1 MPTVNTNS
9 AAQFALN
16 KLNATER
23 EMTTSMERLSSGKR
37 INHAGDDAAG
47 AAIADRMTAQIRGL
61 EQSVRNAADVI
72 SMAQV
77 TEGALDES
85 SSIIQR
91 IRELAIQS
99 ASDTYNGE
107 ERAYIDAEVDQLLAE
122 LDRVTRDTTFNEIA
136 VLDGSFADRRF
147 QIGTHERE
155 FAQLSVSSMRIDS
168 LGAYKAT
175 SQGTETTDD
184 TGGPV
189 DNDNLALNAYAVA
202 DTSETNLVQAE
213 SFTVHGILGSSS
225 VTAAAGSN
233 VRDIATSVNAV
244 FDSTGVSAIASTQLK
259 LQAKTLDDAYN
270 GQTSLSFS
278 IQGKNTTA
286 VTIAANVT
294 LNNNEGSSVLSEL
307 RDSIN
312 NYTTTTGVTATLST
326 DKSSMIL
333 VQNEGYDIKLGDVNF
348 GGDTTTTGTRRT
360 LLVTSLDNN
369 EVVAGDPVSLGDTNV
384 TTTDDDGLFSGTI
397 TTTDTV
403 IGATPTETSLTV
415 TGATTLTSV
424 ASTFN
429 GGGNPMG
436 TAALNTIALA
446 DASNF
451 ATAGTIKIGSEF
463 FTYTGKS
470 GNNLTGVL
478 RARESSTAFNH
489 AHSAAVTQVI
499 GSKDT
504 MAGSGV
510 IKADTTNLAA
520 SGAVKIGN
528 EFFTYTGK
536 TGTTLTG
543 VTRAASSTT
552 AAIHEPTAAITQALT
567 ISETTLN
574 VGDTT
579 GFPTAGTLQIGNE
592 FVTYTGVTATSFTG
606 VTRGVT
612 VDTITSTASNHANG
626 DSIKDMSS
634 RFTLTGPLSLA
645 NDDNK
650 VCDEQTIAS
659 GFTGSESLVMVDATA
674 TLNSFIT
681 ITSTAASSANFVIT
695 GTDVYG
701 NEQTETIP
709 GHTGSTYPK
718 TLTSTKIYG
727 TVASV
732 KPSTTDSDAKIRV
745 GVKSTIANESI
756 LVTITSSASDE
767 SAKTFTVVGTGMDG
781 TSLTEIITGPEA
793 NKTVTGRR
801 IFKTIHTI
809 TPSDTTTGAIKIGV
823 KGADSV
829 IITGQLEMSSSNS
842 FTVVGEDGKG
852 LFEASP
858 GAASL
863 DKLSGVSLL
872 TRQSSVDAL
881 RVLDRSL
888 DRIHKERAKLGAL
901 MSRMEKAIDNLS
913 NVALNTNASRGRIED
928 ADFAKESAR
937 MTKAQILQQSAM
949 AMIAQAG
956 KAQQNVLQLLQN

>member
-1 MPTVNTNS
+1 MPTVNSNT

-16 KLNATER
+16 KLNGTER
-23 EMTTSMERLSSGKR
+23 DMQTAMERLSSGKR

-155 FAQLSVSSMRIDS
+155 FAQLSISSMRLDS
-168 LGAYKAT
+168 LGAYKAS
-175 SQGTETTDD
+175 SQGTETTDVANSA
-184 TGGPV
+184 V

-202 DTSETNLVQAE
+202 DTSEANLVQAE
-213 SFTVHGILGSSS
+213 SFTIHGILGSSS
-225 VTAAAGSN
+225 VTAAAGST

-326 DKSSMIL
+326 DRSSMIL

-348 GGDTTTTGTRRT
+348 AGDTTTTGARRT
-360 LLVTSLDNN
+360 LLVTSLDND
-369 EVVAGDPVSLGDTNV
+369 EIVAGDAVSLGDTNV
-384 TTTDDDGLFSGTI
+384 TTTSTTSVVAAAQASAGVAMTLNSSGIAGAVEHNGSLVATVDIASAGNFTLDGVYKDSTSLSSKITIKNRDAVDNSSFKYTITGTDQYGNTLTEIIDGTSGSGTI
-397 TTTDTV
+397 TTGTKVFKTV
-403 IGATPTETSLTV
+403 SAISVDGNSGSVEIGTTPVVVNQAALITV
-415 TGATTLTSV
+415 T
-424 ASTFN
+424 
-429 GGGNPMG
+429 
-436 TAALNTIALA
+436 
-446 DASNF
+446 
-451 ATAGTIKIGSEF
+451 
-463 FTYTGKS
+463 
-470 GNNLTGVL
+470 
-478 RARESSTAFNH
+478 
-489 AHSAAVTQVI
+489 
-499 GSKDT
+499 
-504 MAGSGV
+504 
-510 IKADTTNLAA
+510 
-520 SGAVKIGN
+520 
-528 EFFTYTGK
+528 
-536 TGTTLTG
+536 
-543 VTRAASSTT
+543 
-552 AAIHEPTAAITQALT
+552 
-567 ISETTLN
+567 
-574 VGDTT
+574 
-579 GFPTAGTLQIGNE
+579 
-592 FVTYTGVTATSFTG
+592 
-606 VTRGVT
+606 
-612 VDTITSTASNHANG
+612 
-626 DSIKDMSS
+626 
-634 RFTLTGPLSLA
+634 
-645 NDDNK
+645 
-650 VCDEQTIAS
+650 
-659 GFTGSESLVMVDATA
+659 
-674 TLNSFIT
+674 
-681 ITSTAASSANFVIT
+681 
-695 GTDVYG
+695 
-701 NEQTETIP
+701 
-709 GHTGSTYPK
+709 
-718 TLTSTKIYG
+718 
-727 TVASV
+727 
-732 KPSTTDSDAKIRV
+732 
-745 GVKSTIANESI
+745 
-756 LVTITSSASDE
+756 SASDDE
-767 SAKTFTVVGTGMDG
+767 SGKKFTIVGTDMDG
-781 TSLTEIITGPEA
+781 NAQQEIITGPEA
-793 NKTVTGRR
+793 SKTVTGRL
-801 IFKTIHTI
+801 IFKEIHSVT
-809 TPSDTTTGAIKIGV
+809 SDIQTTGNVSVGV
-823 KGADSV
+823 KAADAV
-829 IITGQLEMSSSNS
+829 IVTGQLEMSSSNS
-842 FTVVGEDGKG
+842 FTVIGEDGKG

-913 NVALNTNASRGRIED
+913 NVALNTDASRGRIED

>member
-1 MPTVNTNS
+1 MPTVNSNT

-16 KLNATER
+16 KLNGTER
-23 EMTTSMERLSSGKR
+23 DMQTAMERLSSGKR

-47 AAIADRMTAQIRGL
+47 AAIADRMTAQIKGL

-155 FAQLSVSSMRIDS
+155 FAQLSISSMRLDS
-168 LGAYKAT
+168 LGAYKAS
-175 SQGTETTDD
+175 SQGTETTDVANSA
-184 TGGPV
+184 V

-202 DTSETNLVQAE
+202 DTSEANLVQAE
-213 SFTVHGILGSSS
+213 SFTIHGILGSSS
-225 VTAAAGSN
+225 VTAAAGST

-326 DKSSMIL
+326 DRSSMIL

-348 GGDTTTTGTRRT
+348 AGDTTTTGARRT
-360 LLVTSLDNN
+360 LLVTSLDND
-369 EVVAGDPVSLGDTNV
+369 EIVAGDAVSLGDTNV
-384 TTTDDDGLFSGTI
+384 TTTSTTSVVAAAQASAGVAMTLNSSGIAGAVEHNGSLVATVDIASAGNFTLDGVYKDSTSLSSKITIKNRDAVDNSSFKYTITGTDQYGNTLTEIIDGTSGSGTI
-397 TTTDTV
+397 TTGTKVFKTV
-403 IGATPTETSLTV
+403 SAISVDGNSGSVEIGTTPVVVNQAALITV
-415 TGATTLTSV
+415 T
-424 ASTFN
+424 
-429 GGGNPMG
+429 
-436 TAALNTIALA
+436 
-446 DASNF
+446 
-451 ATAGTIKIGSEF
+451 
-463 FTYTGKS
+463 
-470 GNNLTGVL
+470 
-478 RARESSTAFNH
+478 
-489 AHSAAVTQVI
+489 
-499 GSKDT
+499 
-504 MAGSGV
+504 
-510 IKADTTNLAA
+510 
-520 SGAVKIGN
+520 
-528 EFFTYTGK
+528 
-536 TGTTLTG
+536 
-543 VTRAASSTT
+543 
-552 AAIHEPTAAITQALT
+552 
-567 ISETTLN
+567 
-574 VGDTT
+574 
-579 GFPTAGTLQIGNE
+579 
-592 FVTYTGVTATSFTG
+592 
-606 VTRGVT
+606 
-612 VDTITSTASNHANG
+612 
-626 DSIKDMSS
+626 
-634 RFTLTGPLSLA
+634 
-645 NDDNK
+645 
-650 VCDEQTIAS
+650 
-659 GFTGSESLVMVDATA
+659 
-674 TLNSFIT
+674 
-681 ITSTAASSANFVIT
+681 
-695 GTDVYG
+695 
-701 NEQTETIP
+701 
-709 GHTGSTYPK
+709 
-718 TLTSTKIYG
+718 
-727 TVASV
+727 
-732 KPSTTDSDAKIRV
+732 
-745 GVKSTIANESI
+745 
-756 LVTITSSASDE
+756 SASDDE
-767 SAKTFTVVGTGMDG
+767 SGKKFTIVGTDMDG
-781 TSLTEIITGPEA
+781 NAQQEIITGPEA
-793 NKTVTGRR
+793 SKTVTGRL
-801 IFKTIHTI
+801 IFKEIHSVT
-809 TPSDTTTGAIKIGV
+809 SDIQTTGNVSVGV
-823 KGADSV
+823 KAADSV
-829 IITGQLEMSSSNS
+829 IVTGQLEMSSSNS
-842 FTVVGEDGKG
+842 FTVIGEDGKG

-913 NVALNTNASRGRIED
+913 NVALNTDASRGRIED

>member
-1 MPTVNTNS
+1 MPTVNSNT

-16 KLNATER
+16 KMTATER
-23 EMTTSMERLSSGKR
+23 DMTTAMERLSSGKR

-47 AAIADRMTAQIRGL
+47 AAIADRMTAQIKGL

-85 SSIIQR
+85 SAIIQR

-99 ASDTYNGE
+99 ASDVMNAE
-107 ERAYIDAEVDQLLAE
+107 ERSYLDAEVVQMLAE

-155 FAQLSVSSMRIDS
+155 FAQLSISSMRLDS
-168 LGAYKAT
+168 LGAYKAK

-202 DTSETNLVQAE
+202 DTSEANLVQAE
-213 SFTVHGILGSSS
+213 SFTIHGILGSSS
-225 VTAAAGSN
+225 VTVAEASN

-244 FDSTGVSAIASTQLK
+244 FDSTGVTAIASTQLK
-259 LQAKTLDDAYN
+259 LQAKTLDVAYN
-270 GQTSLSFS
+270 GQTSVSFS

-286 VTIAANVT
+286 VTIAANLT

-326 DKSSMIL
+326 DKSSIIM

-348 GGDTTTTGTRRT
+348 AGDTTTTGSRRT
-360 LLVTSLDNN
+360 LLVTSLDND
-369 EVVAGDPVSLGDTNV
+369 EIVAGDAVSLGDTNV
-384 TTTDDDGLFSGTI
+384 TTTDADGIYTGDPSGQLTI
-397 TTTDTV
+397 GGRVGT
-403 IGATPTETSLTV
+403 
-415 TGATTLTSV
+415 TGATAFTGSGPGSSTSANAIV
-424 ASTFN
+424 T
-429 GGGNPMG
+429 
-436 TAALNTIALA
+436 TQALDSFGA
-446 DASNF
+446 
-451 ATAGTIKIGSEF
+451 
-463 FTYTGKS
+463 
-470 GNNLTGVL
+470 NNLTLV
-478 RARESSTAFNH
+478 
-489 AHSAAVTQVI
+489 
-499 GSKDT
+499 D
-504 MAGSGV
+504 
-510 IKADTTNLAA
+510 A
-520 SGAVKIGN
+520 S
-528 EFFTYTGK
+528 
-536 TGTTLTG
+536 
-543 VTRAASSTT
+543 
-552 AAIHEPTAAITQALT
+552 
-567 ISETTLN
+567 
-574 VGDTT
+574 
-579 GFPTAGTLQIGNE
+579 
-592 FVTYTGVTATSFTG
+592 
-606 VTRGVT
+606 
-612 VDTITSTASNHANG
+612 
-626 DSIKDMSS
+626 
-634 RFTLTGPLSLA
+634 
-645 NDDNK
+645 
-650 VCDEQTIAS
+650 QTI
-659 GFTGSESLVMVDATA
+659 
-674 TLNSFIT
+674 NSFIT
-681 ITSTAASSANFVIT
+681 ITGDDAFASNFTIT

-701 NEQTETIP
+701 NAQSEVLA
-709 GHTGSTYPK
+709 GGGSA
-718 TLTSTKIYG
+718 STVQSANIYA
-727 TVASV
+727 TVTQIAVSASV
-732 KPSTTDSDAKIRV
+732 AADITV
-745 GVKSTIANESI
+745 GKLNTIVNQAA

-767 SAKTFTVVGTGMDG
+767 SGKTFTVTGTDMSGNA
-781 TSLTEIITGPEA
+781 LVEVITGPEA
-793 NKTVTGRR
+793 NKTVTGRQ
-801 IFKTIHTI
+801 IFKTIHTVVN
-809 TPSDTTTGAIKIGV
+809 SAATTGAITVGV
-823 KGADSV
+823 KAADSV
-829 IITGQLEMSSSNS
+829 IVTGQLEMSSSNS

-863 DKLSGVSLL
+863 DKLSAVNVK

-937 MTKAQILQQSAM
+937 LTKAQILQQSAM